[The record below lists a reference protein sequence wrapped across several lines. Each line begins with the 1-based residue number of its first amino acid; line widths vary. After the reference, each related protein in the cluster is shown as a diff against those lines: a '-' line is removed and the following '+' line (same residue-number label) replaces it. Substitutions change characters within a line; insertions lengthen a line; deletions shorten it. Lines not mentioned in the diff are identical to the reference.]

1 MSEETITTL
10 RTLSE
15 IPPLTAPNMLTN
27 YDKFWAGGREFNRE
41 APGSLV
47 WKTAD
52 GWRFWLGEEVKP
64 GVWTMGCDA
73 GAGELFAFGIYDEP
87 AEVVAAFERMVG

>member
-1 MSEETITTL
+1 MKTITVRDL
-10 RTLSE
+10 PAE
-15 IPPLTAPNMLTN
+15 IPPLTPPNMLTR

-47 WKTAD
+47 WKTAE

-73 GAGELFAFGIYDEP
+73 GSGELFAFGIYDEP